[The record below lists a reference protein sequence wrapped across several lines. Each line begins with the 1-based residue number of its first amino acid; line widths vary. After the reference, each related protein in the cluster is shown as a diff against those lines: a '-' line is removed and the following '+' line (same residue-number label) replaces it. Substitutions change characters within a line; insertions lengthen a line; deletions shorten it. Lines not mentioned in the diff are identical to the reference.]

1 MRRKPTTPWKMAR
14 TGVVNIQVRIRGE
27 NLEQYRQELLRLGR
41 TLRRLERESP
51 FTFTII
57 GKTGFSASKIRMVR
71 KPSFRDVSSVLNPA
85 HQDIYTANP
94 RGQAFRQRVDAA
106 RGPIQTLREQA
117 VRQFVSKQKGSVK
130 TRLDAKREFAI
141 AKALFSPGFIIQ

>member
-1 MRRKPTTPWKMAR
+1 MAR
-14 TGVVNIQVRIRGE
+14 IGVVNIQVRIRGE

-57 GKTGFSASKIRMVR
+57 AKTGFSAADIKMVK

-85 HQDIYTANP
+85 HPDIYVASP
-94 RGQAFRQRVDAA
+94 RGQAFRSRVEAA
-106 RGPIQTLREQA
+106 RGPIQSLREQA
-117 VRQFVSKQKGSVK
+117 VQEFAKGQKGRVK
-130 TRLDAKREFAI
+130 TRQQAKREFAV

>member
-1 MRRKPTTPWKMAR
+1 LT
-14 TGVVNIQVRIRGE
+14 NIQVSIRGE
-27 NLEQYRQELLRLGR
+27 GLEQYRQELLRLVR

-57 GKTGFSASKIRMVR
+57 GKTGFSASKIRMVK
-71 KPSFRDVSSVLNPA
+71 KPTFRDVSSVLNPA

-94 RGQAFRQRVDAA
+94 RGQAFRQRVEAA
-106 RGPIQTLREQA
+106 SGPIQTLRQQA
-117 VRQFVSKQKGSVK
+117 VQDFLKNQKPVIT
-130 TRLDAKREFAI
+130 TRASAQREYAI

>member
-1 MRRKPTTPWKMAR
+1 MER
-14 TGVVNIQVRIRGE
+14 TGVVKIQVRIRGE

-57 GKTGFSASKIRMVR
+57 AKTGLGAADIKMVR
-71 KPSFRDVSSVLNPA
+71 KPTFPDVSSVLNPA
-85 HQDIYTANP
+85 HPDIYTAKP

-106 RGPIQTLREQA
+106 RGPIQSLREQA
-117 VRQFVSKQKGSVK
+117 VQEFAKGQKGRVK
-130 TRLDAKREFAI
+130 TRQQAKREFAV

>member
-1 MRRKPTTPWKMAR
+1 MVR
-14 TGVVNIQVRIRGE
+14 IQVKISGE
-27 NLEQYRQELLRLGR
+27 GLDQYRKELLRLR
-41 TLRRLERESP
+41 KTLRQLERESP

-57 GKTGFSASKIRMVR
+57 GKTGLSAADIKMVK
-71 KPSFRDVSSVLNPA
+71 KPSFREVSSVLNPA
-85 HQDIYTANP
+85 HQDIYTQNP
-94 RGQAFRQRVDAA
+94 KGQAFRQRVDAA

-130 TRLDAKREFAI
+130 TRLDAKREYAI